1 MQALYNFVVEPIGER
16 YNNSVDVGDKKLI
29 LNTEIYNHQYI
40 NRTAKVI
47 SIPKVGDTEIQIDDT
62 VIVHFN
68 VFRRWH
74 DVKGRE
80 RNSRSYYRENKY
92 FVNDDQIFLY
102 KRNSEWIC
110 LKVTALCNLLRT
122 IAN

>member
-1 MQALYNFVVEPIGER
+1 MQSVYNYVVEPLGNR
-16 YNNSVDVGDKKLI
+16 YNNTKKVGDKELI
-29 LNTEIYNHQYI
+29 VNTEIYNHQYV
-40 NRTAKVI
+40 NREARVI
-47 SIPKVGDTEIQIDDT
+47 STPKVGNHEIQVGDT
-62 VIVHFN
+62 VLVHFN

-80 RNSRSYYRENKY
+80 RNSRSYYKENKY

-102 KRNSEWIC
+102 
-110 LKVTALCNLLRT
+110 NLLRT